1 MSLNSLAENLPVK
14 LLALCLAVILWFF
27 VIWEQE
33 HEQGYRVPVT
43 CVNLPKG
50 LTLSGQVPEAIHVR
64 IAGPKILMMKLSP
77 SALSVRLD
85 FSDTGPG
92 TVTFPGLERYLPL
105 PRQLHVTRFYPSSIE
120 VKLVRE
126 ARDH

>member
-1 MSLNSLAENLPVK
+1 MSWNFLTENLPIK

-33 HEQGYRVPVT
+33 SEQGYRVPVT
-43 CVNLPKG
+43 YMNIPKG
-50 LTLSGQVPEAIHVR
+50 LIIASPAPETIHVR
-64 IAGPKILMMKLSP
+64 IAGPKILIMKLSP
-77 SALSVRLD
+77 SALSVCLD
-85 FSDTGPG
+85 FSGTGPG
-92 TVTFPGLERYLPL
+92 TVAFPGLERYLPL

-126 ARDH
+126 AGKH